1 MGFVWKLGFGTW
13 CLNYDVDLSES
24 ARSEDLPFLLAALV
38 GFPKPQAAKESVF
51 VFAALDSF
59 RQLIEPVHIAAAED
73 DIIGNKRFLQLH
85 NCENHFPFP
94 FFFAKSFD
102 SRNAGRDEAGVIW
115 PLAPGLSRRDSAD
128 SATGRL
134 GIGT

>member
-1 MGFVWKLGFGTW
+1 MSF
-13 CLNYDVDLSES
+13 
-24 ARSEDLPFLLAALV
+24 FLFAL
-38 GFPKPQAAKESVF
+38 FFFTDTATTEKSIF
-51 VFAALDSF
+51 VFAAFDSF

-102 SRNAGRDEAGVIW
+102 SRNPKKIFNDVAIAVREIAELQREKHFFECERGAEPSSKPEKKHSVAVIT
-115 PLAPGLSRRDSAD
+115 S
-128 SATGRL
+128 
-134 GIGT
+134 